1 MLWCQRVRCSSLR
14 QVHPLVAGV
23 SEMAFGFMNTRRYA
37 LLYSF
42 LASLFMNCVS
52 VYWTMW
58 SVLTI
63 SLFMLTLTD
72 FMFFQVRRA
81 CCAHWV
87 WVVVGGEGGVH
98 LLSQAA
104 SLRCASCRAPLL
116 PAAPRPTMAHLPAL
130 SLPLALGLAGWLPPS
145 VLDLARTRTRRRA
158 VLPSQDNEFW

>member
-1 MLWCQRVRCSSLR
+1 MRCSSLR

-72 FMFFQVRRA
+72 FMFFQVA
-81 CCAHWV
+81 CCAH
-87 WVVVGGEGGVH
+87 
-98 LLSQAA
+98 
-104 SLRCASCRAPLL
+104 
-116 PAAPRPTMAHLPAL
+116 
-130 SLPLALGLAGWLPPS
+130 
-145 VLDLARTRTRRRA
+145 
-158 VLPSQDNEFW
+158 